1 MKSLALLL
9 LTLNT
14 SFAAS
19 NLVSFKAAKKSL
31 IAGTFQGVVAYSKNE
46 PCTATL
52 KVENDQIVAS
62 IDFLNWKN
70 EPATSTVV
78 FNPSDAVYDLSFDPD
93 LYGEEDQR
101 TARLTKH
108 KEIPEEGSEDMFLD
122 IYESVVQEIDG
133 DTLLSFSIEEFILNE
148 HSDPSESRLECRINL

>member
-14 SFAAS
+14 SFAAT
-19 NLVSFKAAKKSL
+19 NLVEFNLAKLSL
-31 IAGTFQGVVAYSKNE
+31 VPGVFQGTVDYSDE

-52 KVENDQIVAS
+52 KIENDQIVAS

-78 FNPSDAVYDLSFDPD
+78 FNPNDTVFDLMFDPD

-133 DTLLSFSIEEFILNE
+133 DKLLSLTIEEAVVNE